1 MSALPVW
8 LQTLLAAHPHLV
20 GEPAITRE
28 GLLWPTGDM
37 FPWEELVR
45 LGLVTHEEIEAAL
58 APPKVEEIVEA
69 FLETRTV
76 VDRQA
81 YTSTQD
87 LLAAATA
94 WANERGEFHFGKRML
109 ARQLRARGAV
119 PQRTN
124 TQRGWRGVRL
134 R

>member
-1 MSALPVW
+1 MSDSTPPPDDADP
-8 LQTLLAAHPHLV
+8 TLDEV
-20 GEPAITRE
+20 
-28 GLLWPTGDM
+28 
-37 FPWEELVR
+37 
-45 LGLVTHEEIEAAL
+45 
-58 APPKVEEIVEA
+58 VEA
-69 FLETRTV
+69 FLAEKTDV
-76 VDRQA
+76 EKQA

-94 WANERGEFHFGKRML
+94 WCNEKGEFHFGKRLL

-119 PQRTN
+119 PQRSA